1 MKSAAA
7 SGGAGEAGG
16 RRFRR
21 ARLAGVRVSVLAGA
35 AAIAVAALSAALS
48 AALAP
53 AAMAAPAATVRPAL
67 PAHATLV
74 TTSPADGAVVA
85 AEPARITAGFDQ
97 PIGVSADSLV
107 VYTPGGQRADAG
119 GTQHNGPF
127 GIAVSLTPGLGQ
139 GTYTAEWHVVS
150 ADSHEVQGAFT
161 FSVGAPSVTH
171 VPAIKSP
178 DAATVATLYAIAR
191 WLEYAFFTLL
201 AGAVAFLIVC
211 WPSGARRKGV
221 PGLVI
226 AGWAGLIGSTL
237 AALLLQGPYSQNVGL
252 GLLLNPALEVSTL
265 HTRLGSTLQAR
276 QVLTI
281 CAAIAATAIIRRLP
295 RLTARVRVVA
305 GTGWA
310 IVVAGMAATW
320 ATADHAST
328 GFQVPLA
335 IAADMVHLIAM
346 AVWGG
351 GLVMLAAF
359 TLRGPSS
366 RAAALA
372 VRRFSPIALG
382 CVIALAVTG
391 GYMAWRLIGTWGAL
405 FGTAYGW
412 LIIAKSAGFAV
423 LVGLGYLARRFIRQR
438 LLAQGGER
446 SISLEPPIRPPFNGL
461 EPPAEAAAASELAL
475 ASVAAGRAGS
485 GAGPADD
492 GGHRPGSDGA
502 GGNGPAEEG
511 PDDQPPD
518 GGQPDGEPDDPQVP
532 SMRDLRLSV
541 VAEVGVV
548 ALVLAATAILVN
560 TATGR
565 ESYAPPV
572 NAVEQFDT
580 GGPNGTGSV
589 DVVVTPA
596 RLGGNQLTMTFDTPA
611 GRAFV
616 PAQVQAA
623 LFLPARNLG
632 PLPVTLTPAGPG
644 RYRASAATFTFTG
657 QWQLRI
663 TVRSDDFDEITVVVP
678 VAVHQ

>member
-1 MKSAAA
+1 MVA
-7 SGGAGEAGG
+7 GAG
-16 RRFRR
+16 
-21 ARLAGVRVSVLAGA
+21 LVT
-35 AAIAVAALSAALS
+35 VAALSAAV
-48 AALAP
+48 AP
-53 AAMAAPAATVRPAL
+53 AAAAATTRAAL

-74 TTSPADGAVVA
+74 TTSPANGAVVS
-85 AEPARITAGFDQ
+85 AEPARATAAFDQ

-107 VYTPGGQRADAG
+107 VYTPAGQRADTG
-119 GTQHNGPF
+119 GTQHDGPF
-127 GIAVSLTPGLGQ
+127 GIAVTLTPGLGQ

-150 ADSHEVQGAFT
+150 ADSHAVQGAFT
-161 FSVGAPSVTH
+161 FSVGTPSATH

-221 PGLVI
+221 PGLVV
-226 AGWAGLIGSTL
+226 AGWTGLIGSTL
-237 AALLLQGPYSQNVGL
+237 ATLLLQGPYSQNVGL

-265 HTRLGSTLQAR
+265 NTRLGSTLQAR

-295 RLTARVRVVA
+295 RLPAKTRLLA
-305 GTGWA
+305 GIGWA
-310 IVVAGMAATW
+310 VVVTGLAATW

-335 IAADMVHLIAM
+335 IAADIVHLAAM

-382 CVIALAVTG
+382 CVAALAVTG
-391 GYMAWRLIGTWGAL
+391 GYMSWRLIGTWGAL
-405 FGTAYGW
+405 FGTTYGW
-412 LIIAKSAGFAV
+412 LVVAKSAGFAI
-423 LVGLGYLARRFIRQR
+423 LVGLGYLARRFIHRR
-438 LLAQGGER
+438 LVPMDDQVA
-446 SISLEPPIRPPFNGL
+446 IA
-461 EPPAEAAAASELAL
+461 AEAGPAVATAQPEPEETTTGAAASGELAL
-475 ASVAAGRAGS
+475 AGIAAGHTAAS
-485 GAGPADD
+485 GAGHADGGSHQPGGDASGGESPGSD
-492 GGHRPGSDGA
+492 GPDGHRPGGS
-502 GGNGPAEEG
+502 
-511 PDDQPPD
+511 
-518 GGQPDGEPDDPQVP
+518 QPDGEPADPQAP

-572 NAVEQFDT
+572 SAVEQFDT
-580 GGPNGTGSV
+580 GGPNGTGTV
-589 DVVVTPA
+589 DVAVTPA

-623 LFLPARNLG
+623 LFLPARNVG
-632 PLPVTLTPAGPG
+632 PLPVTLIPAGPG
-644 RYRASAATFTFTG
+644 RYRASAPTFTFTG

-663 TVRSDDFDEITVVVP
+663 TVRSDDFDETTVIVSVN
-678 VAVHQ
+678 VHQ

>member
-1 MKSAAA
+1 MTRAGGVTRG
-7 SGGAGEAGG
+7 SGG
-16 RRFRR
+16 RLRWS
-21 ARLAGVRVSVLAGA
+21 RLAEAAGA
-35 AAIAVAALSAALS
+35 GVVTAVALSAV
-48 AALAP
+48 LAP
-53 AAMAAPAATVRPAL
+53 AATAATTRPAL

-74 TTSPADGAVVA
+74 TTAPADGAVVS
-85 AEPARITAGFDQ
+85 AEPTTVTAGFDQ
-97 PIGVSADSLV
+97 PVGVSADSLA
-107 VYTPGGQRADAG
+107 VYTPGGQRADTG
-119 GTQHNGPF
+119 GTRHDGPF
-127 GIAVSLTPGLGQ
+127 GIAVTLTPGLGQ

-161 FSVGAPSVTH
+161 FSVGTPSATH

-178 DAATVATLYAIAR
+178 DAATVATLYAVAR
-191 WLEYAFFTLL
+191 WLEYAFFALL

-221 PGLVI
+221 PGLVVT
-226 AGWAGLIGSTL
+226 GWAGLIGSTL

-281 CAAIAATAIIRRLP
+281 CAAIAATAIICRLP
-295 RLTARVRVVA
+295 HLTTRVRVIA
-305 GTGWA
+305 GIGWA
-310 IVVAGMAATW
+310 VVVAGLAATW
-320 ATADHAST
+320 AAADHAST

-335 IAADMVHLIAM
+335 IAADIVHLTAM
-346 AVWGG
+346 ALWGG

-382 CVIALAVTG
+382 CVAVLAVTG

-405 FGTAYGW
+405 FGTTYGW
-412 LIIAKSAGFAV
+412 LIIAKSAGFAI
-423 LVGLGYLARRFIRQR
+423 LVCLGYLARRFIHRR
-438 LLAQGGER
+438 LLRMDEPVAITPAQGAPTVATAQPGPEE
-446 SISLEPPIRPPFNGL
+446 SATG
-461 EPPAEAAAASELAL
+461 AAASGELAL
-475 ASVAAGRAGS
+475 TGVAAGHTAAS
-485 GAGPADD
+485 GAGHADGDSHRSGGD
-492 GGHRPGSDGA
+492 GPGSDGPDGHRPG
-502 GGNGPAEEG
+502 
-511 PDDQPPD
+511 
-518 GGQPDGEPDDPQVP
+518 GGQLDGESADPQVP
-532 SMRDLRLSV
+532 TMRDLRLSV

-548 ALVLAATAILVN
+548 ALVLAATAVLVN

-580 GGPNGTGSV
+580 GGPNGTGTV
-589 DVVVTPA
+589 DVAVTPA
-596 RLGGNQLTMTFDTPA
+596 RLGGNQVTMTFDTPA

-623 LFLPARNLG
+623 LFLPARNIG
-632 PLPVTLTPAGPG
+632 PLPVALTPAGPG

-663 TVRSDDFDEITVVVP
+663 TVRSDDFDETTVVVP
-678 VAVHQ
+678 VSVHQ

>member
-1 MKSAAA
+1 MVA
-7 SGGAGEAGG
+7 GAG
-16 RRFRR
+16 
-21 ARLAGVRVSVLAGA
+21 
-35 AAIAVAALSAALS
+35 AIAAAALS

-53 AAMAAPAATVRPAL
+53 AAMAAPATAARPAL
-67 PAHATLV
+67 PVHATLV
-74 TTSPADGAVVA
+74 TTSPADGAVVP
-85 AEPARITAGFDQ
+85 AEPARVTAGFDQ

-107 VYTPGGQRADAG
+107 VYTPGGQRADTG
-119 GTQHNGPF
+119 GTQHNGSF
-127 GIAVSLTPGLGQ
+127 GITVTLTPGAGQ

-161 FSVGAPSVTH
+161 FSVGTPSVTH
-171 VPAIKSP
+171 VPAIASP
-178 DAATVATLYAIAR
+178 DAATVATLYAVAR

-211 WPSGARRKGV
+211 WPTGVRRKGV
-221 PGLVI
+221 PGLII
-226 AGWAGLIGSTL
+226 AGWTGLIGSTL

-295 RLTARVRVVA
+295 RLTTRVRVLA
-305 GTGWA
+305 GAGWA
-310 IVVAGMAATW
+310 VVVAGLAATW

-335 IAADMVHLIAM
+335 IAADMVHLVAM

-405 FGTAYGW
+405 FGTTYGW
-412 LIIAKSAGFAV
+412 LIIAKSAGFAI
-423 LVGLGYLARRFIRQR
+423 LVGLGYVARRFIRRR
-438 LLAQGGER
+438 LLRMDDPAAITAAPVLAEATAH
-446 SISLEPPIRPPFNGL
+446 PA
-461 EPPAEAAAASELAL
+461 PAETATGEAASSELAL
-475 ASVAAGRAGS
+475 ASVVAGRAGGGDGHADGGS
-485 GAGPADD
+485 HRPGGDGPGGDGPAD
-492 GGHRPGSDGA
+492 
-502 GGNGPAEEG
+502 EG
-511 PDDQPPD
+511 PDGRLP
-518 GGQPDGEPDDPQVP
+518 GGRQPDGEPADPRVP

-541 VAEVGVV
+541 VAEIGVV

-580 GGPNGTGSV
+580 GGPDGAGTV
-589 DVVVTPA
+589 DVAVTPA

-611 GRAFV
+611 GRTFV

-623 LFLPARNLG
+623 LVLPARNIG
-632 PLPVTLTPAGPG
+632 PLPVTLTADGPG

-663 TVRSDDFDEITVVVP
+663 TVRSDEFDETTVVVP
-678 VAVHQ
+678 VNVHQ

>member
-1 MKSAAA
+1 M
-7 SGGAGEAGG
+7 
-16 RRFRR
+16 
-21 ARLAGVRVSVLAGA
+21 LARVSMLAGA
-35 AAIAVAALSAALS
+35 SAIAAAALS

-53 AAMAAPAATVRPAL
+53 AAMATPATAARLAL

-74 TTSPADGAVVA
+74 TTSPADAAVVA
-85 AEPARITAGFDQ
+85 GEPARVSAGFDQ
-97 PIGVSADSLV
+97 PIGVSPDSLV
-107 VYTPGGQRADAG
+107 VYTPGGQRADTG
-119 GTQHNGPF
+119 GTQHSGPF
-127 GIAVSLTPGLGQ
+127 GIAVTLAPGLGQ

-161 FSVGAPSVTH
+161 FSVGAPSATH

-191 WLEYAFFTLL
+191 WLEYVFFTLL

-226 AGWAGLIGSTL
+226 ASWTGLISSTL

-305 GTGWA
+305 GIGWA

-335 IAADMVHLIAM
+335 ITADIVHLIAM

-372 VRRFSPIALG
+372 VRRFSPVALG
-382 CVIALAVTG
+382 CVVALAITG

-405 FGTAYGW
+405 FGTTYGW
-412 LIIAKSAGFAV
+412 LIIAKSAGFAI
-423 LVGLGYLARRFIRQR
+423 LVGLGYLARRFIHRR
-438 LLAQGGER
+438 LVRMDDPVAIAAAPSAPSVAAAQP
-446 SISLEPPIRPPFNGL
+446 EP
-461 EPPAEAAAASELAL
+461 EETATEAAASSELAL
-475 ASVAAGRAGS
+475 ASVAAGRAGR
-485 GAGPADD
+485 GAGPADG
-492 GGHRPGSDGA
+492 GGHWPGTEGT
-502 GGNGPAEEG
+502 GGDGPADEG
-511 PDDQPPD
+511 PDDEGPDGQPPD
-518 GGQPDGEPDDPQVP
+518 GGQPDGEPADPRVP

-580 GGPNGTGSV
+580 GGPNGTGTV
-589 DVVVTPA
+589 GVAVTPA
-596 RLGGNQLTMTFDTPA
+596 RLGGNQLTMTFDTRA

-663 TVRSDDFDEITVVVP
+663 TVRSDDFDETTVVVP
-678 VAVHQ
+678 VTVHQ

>member
-1 MKSAAA
+1 VSAAA
-7 SGGAGEAGG
+7 AAG
-16 RRFRR
+16 
-21 ARLAGVRVSVLAGA
+21 LL
-35 AAIAVAALSAALS
+35 AALVAGTALS

-53 AAMAAPAATVRPAL
+53 AATAATTAPAATARPV
-67 PAHATLV
+67 HATLV
-74 TTSPADGAVVA
+74 TTSPADAAVVP
-85 AEPARITAGFDQ
+85 AEPARVTAGFDQ
-97 PIGVSADSLV
+97 PVGVSADSLV

-119 GTQHNGPF
+119 GTRHDGPF
-127 GIAVSLTPGLGQ
+127 GIAVTLNPGLGQ

-161 FSVGAPSVTH
+161 FSVGAPSATH

-178 DAATVATLYAIAR
+178 DAATVATLYAVAR
-191 WLEYAFFTLL
+191 WLEYAFFVLL
-201 AGAVAFLIVC
+201 AGVVAFLIIC

-221 PGLVI
+221 PGLVVT
-226 AGWAGLIGSTL
+226 GWAGLIGSTL

-276 QVLTI
+276 QLLTI

-295 RLTARVRVVA
+295 RLTARVRVIA
-305 GTGWA
+305 GAGWA
-310 IVVAGMAATW
+310 VIIAGIAATW

-335 IAADMVHLIAM
+335 ITADIVHLVAT

-366 RAAALA
+366 RTAALA

-382 CVIALAVTG
+382 CVAALAVSG

-405 FGTAYGW
+405 FGTTYG
-412 LIIAKSAGFAV
+412 LLVIAKSAGFAI
-423 LVGLGYLARRFIRQR
+423 LVCLGYLARRFIHRR
-438 LLAQGGER
+438 LLRIDDVAEVDDQAADA
-446 SISLEPPIRPPFNGL
+446 
-461 EPPAEAAAASELAL
+461 PPAVVPAHPAQAEPTVQAESTVQAAASGELAL
-475 ASVAAGRAGS
+475 ATVIAGHTAASRAG
-485 GAGPADD
+485 
-492 GGHRPGSDGA
+492 RPGSGSHQPGSAAPDNDRP
-502 GGNGPAEEG
+502 GGGEPG
-511 PDDQPPD
+511 GHLPPG
-518 GGQPDGEPDDPQVP
+518 GGQPDDAARDPRVP

-541 VAEVGVV
+541 TAEVGVV
-548 ALVLAATAILVN
+548 ALVLAATAILVS

-580 GGPNGTGSV
+580 GAPNGAGTV
-589 DVVVTPA
+589 DVIVTPA
-596 RLGGNQLTMTFDTPA
+596 RLGGNQVTMTFDTPA

-623 LFLPARNLG
+623 LVLPARNLG
-632 PLPVTLTPAGPG
+632 PLPVALTPAGPG

-657 QWQLRI
+657 QWQLLV
-663 TVRSDDFDEITVVVP
+663 TVRSDDFDETTVVVK
-678 VAVHQ
+678 VNVHQ

>member
-1 MKSAAA
+1 M
-7 SGGAGEAGG
+7 
-16 RRFRR
+16 
-21 ARLAGVRVSVLAGA
+21 RVSVLAGA
-35 AAIAVAALSAALS
+35 GAIAAAALSAV
-48 AALAP
+48 LAP
-53 AAMAAPAATVRPAL
+53 AAMAAPAATGRPAL

-74 TTSPADGAVVA
+74 TTSPADGAVVS
-85 AEPARITAGFDQ
+85 AEPARITASFDQ
-97 PIGVSADSLV
+97 PIGVSPDSLV
-107 VYTPGGQRADAG
+107 VYTPGGQRADTG
-119 GTQHNGPF
+119 GTRHTGPF
-127 GIAVSLTPGLGQ
+127 GISVTLTPGLGQ

-161 FSVGAPSVTH
+161 FSVGAPSATH

-201 AGAVAFLIVC
+201 AGAVAFLIAC
-211 WPSGARRKGV
+211 WPSGARRRGV

-226 AGWAGLIGSTL
+226 ASWTGLIGSTL

-281 CAAIAATAIIRRLP
+281 FAAIAATVIIRRLP

-305 GTGWA
+305 GIGWV

-335 IAADMVHLIAM
+335 IAADIVHLIAM

-366 RAAALA
+366 GAAALA

-382 CVIALAVTG
+382 CVIALAITG

-405 FGTAYGW
+405 FGTTYGW
-412 LIIAKSAGFAV
+412 LIIAKSAGFAI
-423 LVGLGYLARRFIRQR
+423 LVGLGYLARRFIHRR
-438 LLAQGGER
+438 LLRVDDPVAVAAAPSAPGVAAAQP
-446 SISLEPPIRPPFNGL
+446 EP
-461 EPPAEAAAASELAL
+461 EETATEEAASSELEL
-475 ASVAAGRAGS
+475 ASVAAGRAGG
-485 GAGPADD
+485 GAGHAD
-492 GGHRPGSDGA
+492 GGGHWPGTDGT
-502 GGNGPAEEG
+502 GGDGPAAAGPGDEG
-511 PDDQPPD
+511 PG
-518 GGQPDGEPDDPQVP
+518 GGQPDGDPADPRAP

-541 VAEVGVV
+541 AAEVGVV
-548 ALVLAATAILVN
+548 VLVLAATAVLVN

-580 GGPNGTGSV
+580 GGPNGTGTV
-589 DVVVTPA
+589 DVAVTPA
-596 RLGGNQLTMTFDTPA
+596 RLGGNQLTMAFDTPA

-644 RYRASAATFTFTG
+644 RYQASAATFTFTG

-663 TVRSDDFDEITVVVP
+663 TVRSDDFDETTVVVP
-678 VAVHQ
+678 VTVHQ